1 MIVFLNSCESKKE
14 SADMKNIFLGE
25 HFTDDN
31 KSLETS
37 LTNEYDLDELKSF
50 FMGSNEN
57 EEIMFEVNSKMLT
70 FSEVNRRY
78 PVEVLRTGGYSVYK
92 VSQGGYFY
100 VFWVSQSIGNT
111 QNSEPSVY
119 FSAYLSS
126 DVFMN
131 SFDSLIPMINTAEDV
146 KKIDPNFELSFL
158 ISHGIFSYSY
168 LNEQNLLEV
177 EYLHQENLKSYDDLI
192 IKEMRI
198 IPREAAPSRYST
210 VLSKDLP

>member
-177 EYLHQENLKSYDDLI
+177 EYLHQEK
-192 IKEMRI
+192 
-198 IPREAAPSRYST
+198 
-210 VLSKDLP
+210 